1 MGRAVV
7 LAVLVLVAS
16 VAMSGQTLAV
26 LHIRAVMTDAAGQ
39 ATPVARHALLI
50 SDNPPT
56 REPRRVVTTIDGT
69 ADVRLPPGT
78 YTVESDEPLA
88 FQGKAYRW
96 LRTVVVAAGRDANL
110 ELTAA
115 NADAEAIEASP
126 AAAAGAS
133 AGAASPLTTD
143 TTMAVRPFVESV
155 LQIWTPTAHA
165 SGFLVDE
172 AGLIATSEK
181 VVRDMTA
188 VEVQLSRTVKV
199 AGTVIEADKQRDI
212 AVIRIDPSVTA
223 SLKPLPL
230 KCPGTGASTVTRG
243 QEIVVIAAPLR
254 QNRGLNWGAVTRF
267 DARVITTELNLA
279 TGALGG
285 PVFNTA
291 GELVGITTLHGERE
305 EPLRGIVKVAR
316 IDPACD
322 VLAAAAKK
330 MSATPAPSAALLPM
344 EPVTPAPVAE
354 FKELVRKRAGNLKPY
369 SMITTDF
376 DVGFITPILAYAAQS
391 QAAQDFGAWSD
402 YVADIPPVLFV
413 RVTPKMVESM
423 WVKMARGAAM
433 TQGMALPAIKRLGTG
448 FNRMRVLCGSAEVT
462 PIHPFRVE
470 LRVNETEAIQEGL
483 YAFDPAALGPGCGT
497 VSLELYSEK
506 APDKADT
513 RAVPPATLQQIWRDL
528 GLQ

>member
-7 LAVLVLVAS
+7 LAVLVLVAP
-16 VAMSGQTLAV
+16 VAMSGQTLVV
-26 LHIRAVMTDAAGQ
+26 LHIRAVMTDGAGQ
-39 ATPVARHALLI
+39 STPVARHALLI

-96 LRTVVVAAGRDANL
+96 LRTVAVAAGRDANL

-115 NADAEAIEASP
+115 NAETEAIEAG
-126 AAAAGAS
+126 AAGA
-133 AGAASPLTTD
+133 GAPLATD
-143 TTMAVRPFVESV
+143 ATMAVRPWVESV
-155 LQIWTPTAHA
+155 VRIWTPTTHA
-165 SGFLVDE
+165 SGFLVDA

-181 VVRDMTA
+181 VVRDTTT

-199 AGTVIEADKQRDI
+199 AGTVIEADRQRDV
-212 AVIRIDPSVTA
+212 AVIRINPAVTA
-223 SLKPLPL
+223 SLKPVPL
-230 KCPGTGASTVTRG
+230 KCPGTGASTVARG

-254 QNRGLNWGAVTRF
+254 QNRGINWGAVTRF

-279 TGALGG
+279 AGALGG
-285 PVFNTA
+285 PAFNTA
-291 GELVGITTLHGERE
+291 GDLVGITTLHGERE

-316 IDPACD
+316 IDAACD
-322 VLAAAAKK
+322 VLAAASKK
-330 MSATPAPSAALLPM
+330 LQDAPAPSAAQLPM
-344 EPVTPAPVAE
+344 EPATPAPVAE
-354 FKELVRKRAGNLKPY
+354 FKDAVRKRAGNLKPY

-391 QAAQDFGAWSD
+391 QIAQDFGNWSD

-423 WVKMARGAAM
+423 WAKVARGAAY
-433 TQGMALPAIKRLGTG
+433 TQGMALPAIKRQGAG
-448 FNRMRVLCGSAEVT
+448 FNRLRALCGSTEVT
-462 PIHPFRVE
+462 PIHPFKVQ

-506 APDKADT
+506 APDRGDT
-513 RAVPPATLQQIWRDL
+513 RVVPPATLQQIWRDF

>member
-7 LAVLVLVAS
+7 LAVLVLVAP

-26 LHIRAVMTDAAGQ
+26 LHIRAVMTDAAGP

-126 AAAAGAS
+126 AAAAGAGAG

-165 SGFLVDE
+165 SGFLVDA

-199 AGTVIEADKQRDI
+199 AGTVIEADKQR
-212 AVIRIDPSVTA
+212 
-223 SLKPLPL
+223 
-230 KCPGTGASTVTRG
+230 
-243 QEIVVIAAPLR
+243 
-254 QNRGLNWGAVTRF
+254 
-267 DARVITTELNLA
+267 
-279 TGALGG
+279 
-285 PVFNTA
+285 
-291 GELVGITTLHGERE
+291 
-305 EPLRGIVKVAR
+305 
-316 IDPACD
+316 
-322 VLAAAAKK
+322 
-330 MSATPAPSAALLPM
+330 
-344 EPVTPAPVAE
+344 
-354 FKELVRKRAGNLKPY
+354 
-369 SMITTDF
+369 
-376 DVGFITPILAYAAQS
+376 
-391 QAAQDFGAWSD
+391 
-402 YVADIPPVLFV
+402 
-413 RVTPKMVESM
+413 
-423 WVKMARGAAM
+423 
-433 TQGMALPAIKRLGTG
+433 
-448 FNRMRVLCGSAEVT
+448 
-462 PIHPFRVE
+462 
-470 LRVNETEAIQEGL
+470 
-483 YAFDPAALGPGCGT
+483 
-497 VSLELYSEK
+497 
-506 APDKADT
+506 
-513 RAVPPATLQQIWRDL
+513 
-528 GLQ
+528 